1 MQIYKIKFFKK
12 LEHWENPH
20 IWWVSFSESKDFQ
33 MESFFTMLSFGF
45 FFFLFVL
52 FFLSF
57 PNHKAAS
64 RQLQLHVSFSCV
76 YPPTNSETGFR
87 RVQCLLPPVSTS
99 TVATNTW
106 VGSPHL
112 YVPACSFRS
121 RKTTKYIAIITKEQ
135 QQNFFF
141 WRWCLY
147 SFSHFFH
154 KSHLLE
160 ESVVFPDITIQL
172 F

>member
-1 MQIYKIKFFKK
+1 MQDKIFLKIRTLRKPTHLMSVIFWEQGFSDGVILYNAQLWFF
-12 LEHWENPH
+12 
-20 IWWVSFSESKDFQ
+20 VF
-33 MESFFTMLSFGF
+33 
-45 FFFLFVL
+45 

-64 RQLQLHVSFSCV
+64 RQPQLHVSFSCV